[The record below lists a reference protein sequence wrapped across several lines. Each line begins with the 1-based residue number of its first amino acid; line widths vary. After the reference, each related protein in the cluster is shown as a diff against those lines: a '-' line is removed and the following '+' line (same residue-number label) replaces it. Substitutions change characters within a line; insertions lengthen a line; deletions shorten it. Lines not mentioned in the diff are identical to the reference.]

1 MARSATL
8 VQLGTDLGCNP
19 RKTQTDFGVSAEV
32 TTGPWQHQDRPAQ
45 AEADAGVRS
54 SGEVV
59 QWPSHDNG
67 SDHFIRKNGKVY
79 AGTHL
84 IIDLWGASRLD
95 DLGHVEETLRRAVDA
110 SGATLLH
117 IHLHHFTPNGGISG
131 VAVLAESHISIH
143 TWPER
148 DYAALDVFMC
158 GDAEPEKAIPI
169 LEDAFKPETVDVD
182 ELHRGR
188 VA

>member
-1 MARSATL
+1 MKESVAF
-8 VQLGTDLGCNP
+8 TDLGIVSD
-19 RKTQTDFGVSAEV
+19 TQPSRSISE
-32 TTGPWQHQDRPAQ
+32 H
-45 AEADAGVRS
+45 AEAVTAESAYYQDTANIVSLPARPV
-54 SGEVV
+54 EDT
-59 QWPSHDNG
+59 QA
-67 SDHFIRKNGKVY
+67 DHFVEKDGMIF

-95 DLGHVEETLRRAVDA
+95 EIEHIENTLRDAVDA
-110 SGATLLH
+110 AGATLLH
-117 IHLHHFTPNGGISG
+117 IHLHHFTPNGGVSG

-158 GDAEPEKAIPI
+158 GDAEPHNAIPI
-169 LEDAFKPETVDVD
+169 LKQAFEPSSVQVGDHK
-182 ELHRGR
+182 RGV

>member
-1 MARSATL
+1 MSKSVAF
-8 VQLGTDLGCNP
+8 TDLGIVSD
-19 RKTQTDFGVSAEV
+19 TQPSRSNSEHTEVAVAESTYCYDDANIV
-32 TTGPWQHQDRPAQ
+32 PLPARPAEDDQ
-45 AEADAGVRS
+45 A
-54 SGEVV
+54 
-59 QWPSHDNG
+59 
-67 SDHFIRKNGKVY
+67 DHFVQKDGMLF

-95 DLGHVEETLRRAVDA
+95 EIDHIEATLREAVDA
-110 SGATLLH
+110 AGATLLH
-117 IHLHHFTPNGGISG
+117 IHLHHFTPNGGVSG

-158 GDAEPEKAIPI
+158 GDALPHLAIPV
-169 LEDAFKPETVDVD
+169 LKRAFEPTSVQVGDHK
-182 ELHRGR
+182 RGV

>member
-1 MARSATL
+1 MSKSVAF
-8 VQLGTDLGCNP
+8 TDLGI
-19 RKTQTDFGVSAEV
+19 VSDTRPSRSNSEHAEAV
-32 TTGPWQHQDRPAQ
+32 TAESKPCYDDANIVPLPARPAEDDQ
-45 AEADAGVRS
+45 A
-54 SGEVV
+54 
-59 QWPSHDNG
+59 
-67 SDHFIRKNGKVY
+67 DHFVRKDGMLF

-95 DLGHVEETLRRAVDA
+95 ELDHIESTLREAVYA
-110 SGATLLH
+110 AGANLLH
-117 IHLHHFTPNGGISG
+117 IHLHHFTPNGGVSG

-158 GDAEPEKAIPI
+158 GDALPHQAIPV
-169 LEDAFKPETVDVD
+169 LKRAFQPTSVQVGDHK
-182 ELHRGR
+182 RGV